1 MILKKGF
8 FIRWISNS
16 LALIIVASFLEGIV
30 IKDIYSALIASLIL
44 GVVNAVIK
52 PIIYLFTLPITVF
65 TMGFSILIVNGA
77 MLYLTSRL
85 VEGFEVHGFWS
96 AIFGSILISIFS
108 GFFNYIIG
116 DQGNIQVM
124 HFDGTTNYHTHH
136 HTDTPHYNNN
146 EKDAIEVEYK
156 IIDDEKK

>member
-1 MILKKGF
+1 MKKGF
-8 FIRWISNS
+8 FVRWISNS
-16 LALIIVASFLEGIV
+16 LALIIVAYLLEGIV
-30 IKDIYSALIASLIL
+30 IKDIYSAFIASLIL
-44 GVVNAVIK
+44 GIVNAVIK

-65 TMGFSILIVNGA
+65 TMGFFILVVNGS
-77 MLYLTSRL
+77 MLYLTSNL

-124 HFDGTTNYHTHH
+124 HFDQTNNYYTHRHTNA
-136 HTDTPHYNNN
+136 PHDNNN